1 MSPFDPRRSA
11 AAAVDQA
18 VSRRTSDPRGCL
30 LPERRLSPHHHPAR
44 PQMAC
49 ASLDEFLQMEG
60 MERRKTTAQDVSRSD
75 YTQCFIHY
83 NLLYLQDLE
92 LERAL
97 GENEG
102 SDIPTGQPPA
112 ARGAGYMSPP
122 ASPSRAAAAAA
133 AGSPQRS
140 IINQQVRRGAGVG
153 WGGARRVLPVSESH
167 H

>member
-30 LPERRLSPHHHPAR
+30 LSERRLSPYHHHPAR

-60 MERRKTTAQDVSRSD
+60 MERRKTTTQDVSRSD
-75 YTQCFIHY
+75 YNSVFHTY

-97 GENEG
+97 GENDG
-102 SDIPTGQPPA
+102 SDIPTGQPP

-140 IINQQVRRGAGVG
+140 INQQVRRGAV
-153 WGGARRVLPVSESH
+153 WGGWCQKSVASE
-167 H
+167 

>member
-30 LPERRLSPHHHPAR
+30 LPERRLSPHHHHPAR

-60 MERRKTTAQDVSRSD
+60 MERRKTTEQDVSRSD

-97 GENEG
+97 GENG
-102 SDIPTGQPPA
+102 SDIPTGQPP

-140 IINQQVRRGAGVG
+140 IINQQVRRGAV

-167 H
+167 R

>member
-1 MSPFDPRRSA
+1 
-11 AAAVDQA
+11 
-18 VSRRTSDPRGCL
+18 
-30 LPERRLSPHHHPAR
+30 
-44 PQMAC
+44 MAC

-60 MERRKTTAQDVSRSD
+60 MERRKTTTQDVSRSD
-75 YTQCFIHY
+75 YNSVFHTY

-97 GENEG
+97 GENDG
-102 SDIPTGQPPA
+102 SDIPTGQPP

-140 IINQQVRRGAGVG
+140 INQQVRRGAV
-153 WGGARRVLPVSESH
+153 WGGWCQKSVASE
-167 H
+167 